1 MPGLQEYKLKMTV
14 EIIVHTTDGMPG
26 AIGYAQTKIKE
37 GLNDDKTPLDH
48 PSSIVSSEV
57 VSVEAGKNK

>member
-14 EIIVHTTDGMPG
+14 EIIVRTTYGMPG
-26 AIGYAQTKIKE
+26 AIGYAQTKINE
-37 GLNDDKTPLDH
+37 VLNDDKTPLDH